1 MTFFALH
8 RSGVINWVLPCLY
21 EVTRSFACSRL
32 AEEVNNVLLIQDD
45 QLIELE

>member
-1 MTFFALH
+1 MTFFALQ

-32 AEEVNNVLLIQDD
+32 AEEVNNVLSVEDD
-45 QLIELE
+45 QPIELE